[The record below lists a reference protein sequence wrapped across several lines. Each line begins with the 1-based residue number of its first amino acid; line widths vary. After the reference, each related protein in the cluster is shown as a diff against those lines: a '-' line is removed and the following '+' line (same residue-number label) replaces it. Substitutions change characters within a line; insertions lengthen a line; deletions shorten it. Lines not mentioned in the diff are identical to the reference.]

1 MSHHIDTLQLKVAQL
16 SRKTHELG
24 IPVMIIFEGIPA
36 SGKTRLSNDL
46 LLQLDAKYTNFIATK
61 SPETYDLRYQ
71 FYKNIGILCHKK
83 VTSTFILEAGIHIIL
98 IIRKIKSNIINMLIM
113 IHYLNKLVISNQC

>member
-71 FYKNIGILCHKK
+71 FLQKYWNTLPQK

-98 IIRKIKSNIINMLIM
+98 ITRKIKSNIINMLIM

>member
-1 MSHHIDTLQLKVAQL
+1 MSHHIDTLQLKVEQL

-71 FYKNIGILCHKK
+71 FLQKYWNCILY
-83 VTSTFILEAGIHIIL
+83 TSPSPSDYA
-98 IIRKIKSNIINMLIM
+98 
-113 IHYLNKLVISNQC
+113 